1 MVQNLLNK
9 LIIYQN
15 LKYDTIL
22 GDIAQTIEKNS
33 AGEAITEK
41 VYGAVH
47 ELLDVATQYGFAK
60 NLWKC
65 YIAYLLATTETPFT
79 LAAERR
85 GALNGSVNQLV
96 KLDLESI
103 FNIYRYDFTQL
114 DSALPEKIFAILT
127 NYQAVQKREEIVN
140 ASVSA
145 KVIHLME
152 EMDKADNVES
162 LYNVLTD
169 FYKTYGVGALG
180 LNRAFRL
187 SDEGVVL
194 PITHP
199 GAVQLT
205 DIALYES
212 QKQRLEANTLAFLHK
227 KPANNALLYGDA
239 GTGKST
245 MIKGLLTKYEKDGL
259 RMIEIYKHEFKHLS
273 KVISQIKNR
282 NYRFVLYLDD
292 LSFEEFEVEYKYLKA
307 IIEGGL
313 EVRPENII
321 IYATSN
327 RRHLIRE
334 TWEDRPDTVLN
345 DMHSTDTVTEKLSLS
360 ERFGL
365 KIGFFRPSQDEYY
378 SIVQAIAT
386 REGLQ
391 INNKEL
397 FAEAKKFSM
406 SHSGFSGRTAEQC
419 VKYLMGF
426 HTTNII

>member
-1 MVQNLLNK
+1 MQNMLNN

-15 LKYDTIL
+15 LKSDMILKTIAE
-22 GDIAQTIEKNS
+22 GIRNVEK
-33 AGEAITEK
+33 GESVAPKIYEGIHK
-41 VYGAVH
+41 
-47 ELLDVATQYGFAK
+47 LLDIATQYGFTK

-79 LAAERR
+79 LASERR
-85 GALNGSVNQLV
+85 GKLDGSVNELV
-96 KLDLESI
+96 KLDLGNI
-103 FNIYRYDFTQL
+103 FNLYHYDFNYL
-114 DSALPEKIFAILT
+114 DSKLPNEIFKIIT
-127 NYQAVQKREEIVN
+127 DYKAVQKSEEIVN
-140 ASVSA
+140 ISVGE
-145 KVIHLME
+145 KVAGLMDK
-152 EMDKADNVES
+152 MDKALTSED
-162 LYNVLTD
+162 LYGVLTD
-169 FYKTYGVGALG
+169 FYKTYGVGSLG

-187 SDEGVVL
+187 NNNGMVT

-199 GAVQLT
+199 GKVLLS
-205 DIALYES
+205 DIALYDS
-212 QKQRLEANTLAFLHK
+212 QKKRLEANTLAFLQK

-259 RMIEIYKHEFKHLS
+259 RMIEIYKHEFKYLS
-273 KVISQIKNR
+273 TAISQIKNR
-282 NYRFVLYLDD
+282 NYRFILYLDD
-292 LSFEEFEVEYKYLKA
+292 LSFEEFEIEYKYLKA

-313 EVRPENII
+313 EVRPENVL

-334 TWEDRPDTVLN
+334 TWEDRPDSVQN

-365 KIGFFRPSQDEYY
+365 KIGFFRPTQAEYFE
-378 SIVQAIAT
+378 IIKTIAH
-386 REGLQ
+386 REGLD
-391 INNKEL
+391 ISDNEL

-419 VKYLMGF
+419 VRLLMGK
-426 HTTNII
+426 

>member
-1 MVQNLLNK
+1 MQNMLKN

-15 LKYDTIL
+15 LKNDTIL
-22 GDIAQTIEKNS
+22 KSI
-33 AGEAITEK
+33 GEAVEENSTNKTVTEK
-41 VYGAVH
+41 VYGAAH
-47 ELLDVATQYGFAK
+47 ELLDIATQYGFTK

-85 GALNGSVNQLV
+85 GALNGSVNRLV
-96 KLDLESI
+96 KLDLHNI
-103 FNIYRYDFTQL
+103 FNIYRYDFSQL
-114 DSALPEKIFAILT
+114 DNALPEKIFAILT
-127 NYQAVQKREEIVN
+127 NYEAVQKSEEIVN
-140 ASVSA
+140 TSVSS
-145 KVIHLME
+145 KVTHLME
-152 EMDKADNVES
+152 EMDKASDADN

-169 FYKTYGVGALG
+169 FYKIYGVGALG

-187 SDEGVVL
+187 SDDGDVL

-199 GAVQLT
+199 GAVQLG
-205 DIALYES
+205 DIALYDS
-212 QKQRLEANTLAFLHK
+212 QKERLEANTLAFIQK

-313 EVRPENII
+313 EVRPENVI

-334 TWEDRPDTVLN
+334 TWEDRPASVLN

-365 KIGFFRPSQDEYY
+365 KIGFFRPSQDEYFN
-378 SIVQAIAT
+378 IVQAIAH
-386 REGLQ
+386 REGLR
-391 INNKEL
+391 INNNEL

-419 VKYLMGF
+419 VRFLMGK
-426 HTTNII
+426 

>member
-1 MVQNLLNK
+1 MQPFLNN

-15 LKYDTIL
+15 LKNDTIL
-22 GDIAQTIEKNS
+22 KNL
-33 AGEAITEK
+33 AEAIADLDYEEQVAPK
-41 VYGAVH
+41 VYEGIH
-47 ELLDVATQYGFAK
+47 ELLDIATKYGFTK

-85 GALNGSVNQLV
+85 GALDGSVNELV
-96 KLDLESI
+96 KFDLENI
-103 FNIYRYDFTQL
+103 FKLYHYDFSYL
-114 DSALPEKIFAILT
+114 DSKLPENIFKIIT
-127 NYQAVQKREEIVN
+127 DYKAVQKSEEIVN
-140 ASVSA
+140 TSVSE
-145 KVIHLME
+145 KVIHLMS
-152 EMDKADNVES
+152 EMDKAANATS
-162 LYNVLTD
+162 LYTVLTN
-169 FYKTYGVGALG
+169 FYKDYGVGALG

-187 SDEGVVL
+187 NNNGIVT
-194 PITHP
+194 PITQP
-199 GAVQLT
+199 GKVLLSN
-205 DIALYES
+205 IALYES
-212 QKQRLEANTLAFLHK
+212 QKERLEANTLAFLQK

-259 RMIEIYKHEFKHLS
+259 RMIEIFKHEFKHLS
-273 KVISQIKNR
+273 SAISQIKNR
-282 NYRFVLYLDD
+282 NYRFILYLDD
-292 LSFEEFEVEYKYLKA
+292 LSFEEFEIEYKYLKA

-313 EVRPENII
+313 EVRPENVL

-334 TWEDRPDTVLN
+334 TWEDRPDSVMN

-365 KIGFFRPSQDEYY
+365 KIGFFRPSQDEYFN
-378 SIVQAIAT
+378 ITKAIAK
-386 REGLQ
+386 REGFN
-391 INNKEL
+391 IADEEL

-419 VKYLMGF
+419 VKYLMGK
-426 HTTNII
+426 